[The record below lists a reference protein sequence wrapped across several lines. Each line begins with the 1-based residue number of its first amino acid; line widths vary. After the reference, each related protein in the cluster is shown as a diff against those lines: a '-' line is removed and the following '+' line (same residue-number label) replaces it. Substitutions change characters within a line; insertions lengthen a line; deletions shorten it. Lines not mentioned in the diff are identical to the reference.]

1 MDMEYERYRYEQASS
16 YLNYIKT
23 LSDRVNAKNDAVED
37 YRARLACIRGMD
49 YSAEK
54 IQVQS
59 TGDAI
64 PEGIARLLELID
76 ECTDLMCEYAKEQR
90 RAMEV
95 ISHLS
100 RYEYE
105 QIIEKHYLRNKDWG
119 TVAKEMSYSYQHVM
133 TLRRAAIIELY
144 DYVPLDFRDSV
155 PQAV

>member
-1 MDMEYERYRYEQASS
+1 MDMEYERYRYDQASS
-16 YLNYIKT
+16 YLNYVKT

-59 TGDAI
+59 SGDAI

-76 ECTDLMCEYAKEQR
+76 ECTDLTCKYAKEQK

-95 ISHLS
+95 IGNLS

-105 QIIEKHYLRNKDWG
+105 QILEKHYLRNKDWG
-119 TVAKEMSYSYQHVM
+119 TIASEMNYTYHYVM
-133 TLRRAAIIELY
+133 RLRREAIVELY
-144 DYVPLDFRDSV
+144 DYVPCEFRDKMQ
-155 PQAV
+155 PAL